1 MQKIVGR
8 IESVHLGKPDV
19 LNKDAATKLTFDL
32 DGIVG
37 DRHRSFEREA
47 WGAGDKQAEGVRR
60 RNERQW
66 SAISVEEIREISK
79 TMSLTTEL
87 NAGDIGVNFSI
98 SGVPEFSRLPKGT
111 ILKFPSGAELVVVEY
126 NPPCLDMGKSL
137 ADSYETISGDPLS
150 PTAFSSAAKLSRGL
164 VGVVDVPGDVVVG
177 DAVEVHLY
185 ETPAWLRR
193 TDA

>member
-1 MQKIVGR
+1 MQKFVGR
-8 IESVHLGKPDV
+8 IESIHLGKPDV

-66 SAISVEEIREISK
+66 SAISVEEIREISQA
-79 TMSLTTEL
+79 MSLTRDL
-87 NAGDIGVNFSI
+87 DAGDIGVNFSI
-98 SGVPEFSRLPKGT
+98 SGVPEFSRLTKGT
-111 ILKFPSGAELVVVEY
+111 ILKFPSGAELTVVEY

-137 ADSYETISGDPLS
+137 VDRYQTVSGDPLS
-150 PTAFSSAAKLSRGL
+150 PTAFSTAAKLTRGL
-164 VGVVDVPGDVVVG
+164 VGVVDVPGEIAVG

-185 ETPAWLRR
+185 ETPSWLRR